1 METKPHLY
9 IITIKDT
16 MENNYTYKDIN
27 NIQVYPKFEL
37 SGYQNN
43 ILTCTLYKKINIP
56 SWIPFKKS
64 IIHYEEISFGA
75 SSDNLQTIAKY
86 TPEDYHN
93 LVLQTLEKYNKEK
106 DLKDYVNNQINS
118 LNNL

>member
-1 METKPHLY
+1 
-9 IITIKDT
+9 

-27 NIQVYPKFEL
+27 NIQVYPKFKL
-37 SGYQNN
+37 SGFQNN
-43 ILTCTLYKKINIP
+43 ILTCTLYIKRNIP

-64 IIHYEEISFGA
+64 IIHYEEIAFNVT
-75 SSDNLQTIAKY
+75 SDSLEKVAKY

-106 DLKDYVNNQINS
+106 GLKDYVKNEINL
-118 LNNL
+118 LNNLVD